1 MKTKIYYTAL
11 LLILLNVFACM
22 ADTPKNFVAEQ
33 GQKDV
38 PAEKVV
44 KETEDGSELE
54 KIVSG
59 REELPLLEG
68 HELSNHI
75 HDSLQKIQ
83 GWFNRESDIL
93 RAVLTVSC
101 IVIFLGGSTGW
112 ILHICRKRNQKRNS
126 SLGIRLFFAIAN
138 PVLCMIVLSI
148 IFVLFLPVLKTVS
161 ELYVINVR
169 VFFTILTLLG
179 MLTALRL
186 IGVFSDRMASFALRD
201 DNNLDVLMV
210 DIARK
215 VLMIS
220 IVSVAL
226 LFIGQTIFN
235 LNITTLLAG
244 AGVVGL
250 AVAFASRETLA
261 NFFGTLVIIMDAPF
275 RCGDRIRIG
284 NVDGIVEEIGMRS
297 SKIRTESESLVII
310 PNSQI
315 AASNVEKISRR
326 GKFRLMFTIG
336 LTYQTASEKM
346 LEAIRILH
354 EITDNFHG
362 MDAPGFAPHIYFES
376 FGASSLEIR
385 VILWLKTESFPE
397 EEKMRTE
404 INRAIL
410 QRFTENGL
418 EFAYN
423 TVTNIIS
430 GDPQHPLAIQWE
442 KKVK

>member
-59 REELPLLEG
+59 REELPLFEG

-148 IFVLFLPVLKTVS
+148 IFVLFLQLLLMILQCIQLMVAAVLRQQ
-161 ELYVINVR
+161 L
-169 VFFTILTLLG
+169 LMGTLL
-179 MLTALRL
+179 
-186 IGVFSDRMASFALRD
+186 D
-201 DNNLDVLMV
+201 DLAM
-210 DIARK
+210 
-215 VLMIS
+215 
-220 IVSVAL
+220 
-226 LFIGQTIFN
+226 GQQ
-235 LNITTLLAG
+235 
-244 AGVVGL
+244 
-250 AVAFASRETLA
+250 
-261 NFFGTLVIIMDAPF
+261 D
-275 RCGDRIRIG
+275 
-284 NVDGIVEEIGMRS
+284 
-297 SKIRTESESLVII
+297 
-310 PNSQI
+310 
-315 AASNVEKISRR
+315 
-326 GKFRLMFTIG
+326 
-336 LTYQTASEKM
+336 
-346 LEAIRILH
+346 
-354 EITDNFHG
+354 
-362 MDAPGFAPHIYFES
+362 
-376 FGASSLEIR
+376 
-385 VILWLKTESFPE
+385 
-397 EEKMRTE
+397 
-404 INRAIL
+404 
-410 QRFTENGL
+410 
-418 EFAYN
+418 
-423 TVTNIIS
+423 NII
-430 GDPQHPLAIQWE
+430 
-442 KKVK
+442 